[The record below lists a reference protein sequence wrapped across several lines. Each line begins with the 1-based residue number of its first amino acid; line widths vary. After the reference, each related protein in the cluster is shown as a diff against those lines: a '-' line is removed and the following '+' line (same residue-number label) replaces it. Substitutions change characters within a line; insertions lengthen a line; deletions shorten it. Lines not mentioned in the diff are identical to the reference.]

1 MEKRAIIE
9 LLKKPE
15 YLKLYTIDELKN
27 LSAQYPYFKQLKVLL
42 LKKTQMVEPEEA
54 KQILHKIATDTPNR
68 SVLYNLLQQPID
80 NLPVQLEAKKKVVD
94 VPLEVIRQ
102 VKAKRRPKKK
112 NQQPIV
118 EGKPVEEVERELQRL
133 RLLANAKNKQKT
145 KRKTLHGL
153 NTSAVEKEV
162 IQDLQKLRMNQATN
176 QNDGDSNEVLLDSIR
191 KKIERFS
198 QNRNIKQSKP
208 EDYSEEDIKKMLRN
222 DKENLSEIYQF
233 IEEDKD
239 ERLKKMP
246 KMTAEEAAKNS
257 STKDLENPTETLA
270 LLYTKQGSKSE
281 ALRVY
286 EKLRLKYPEKSVYF
300 AEKIENLRN
309 S

>member
-15 YLKLYTIDELKN
+15 YLKLYTIDELKR

-54 KQILHKIATDTPNR
+54 EQILHKIATDTPNR

-80 NLPVQLEAKKKVVD
+80 NLPVQLEAKKKVMD
-94 VPLEVIRQ
+94 VPQEVIRQ
-102 VKAKRRPKKK
+102 VKAKRRPKIK
-112 NQQPIV
+112 QQPSVV
-118 EGKPVEEVERELQRL
+118 ETKPVAEVERELQRL
-133 RLLANAKNKQKT
+133 RLLANAKNKQKQ

-153 NTSAVEKEV
+153 NTSSVEKEV

-176 QNDGDSNEVLLDSIR
+176 QNDGESNEILLDNIR

-198 QNRNIKQSKP
+198 HNRNIKQSKP
-208 EDYSEEDIKKMLRN
+208 DDYSEEDIKKMLRN

-246 KMTAEEAAKNS
+246 KMTAEEVAKNS
-257 STKDLENPTETLA
+257 STKDLDDATETLA
-270 LLYTKQGSKSE
+270 LLYTKQGAKGE
-281 ALRVY
+281 ALKVY

-300 AEKIENLRN
+300 AKKIENLRN